1 MNSLSNFSLGKKL
14 VIVVI
19 GLLAPSLFLLYKAI
33 TLQQSTIAIAQLEL
47 QGVDYTEAFQTASGS
62 IAQHRGLAALYLAG
76 DTSYEAA
83 MAESVKQA
91 DAAIAII
98 DKLESTDPV
107 LRIGSDWKAA
117 VDEWNSI
124 KNSATIKSDESHRRH
139 SDLLAKLASLTV
151 RAADRST
158 LILDP
163 VEVSYYLMDATVIQ
177 LPRTQLDLFDLRG
190 ATVSMAAGS
199 SLSLAARAN
208 LAARVQRVRD
218 NVTALQAA
226 IEKLAKLKPEAAEA
240 MRHVVAAHATAA
252 LNLATLA
259 DNSLVLSDQPQHVGA
274 SALAFGTNAYETA
287 NDLYSVLTPLLRAEL
302 QARVDA
308 AAWERNFTAACYFV
322 LIGLALWFA
331 RKVRHYITHSALA
344 LVKYIGRMATG
355 EIGRKASIVSNDEF
369 GQIISAVNRLDS
381 KLVEVVGVI
390 HRTADTVGR
399 AAKELAHGN
408 EDLSGRTQQQAA
420 SIEETAASMEEMT
433 ATVKQNAENAR
444 QANHLVAGAR
454 KQAEV
459 GGTVVHRAV
468 DAMQEINASSR
479 KIADIIG
486 VIDEIAFQTNLLALN
501 AAVEAARAGE
511 QGRGFA
517 VVASEVRNLAQRSAS
532 AAKEIKNLINDS
544 VEKVKSGAELVNES
558 GRTLADIMS
567 SVKKATDVVAEIA
580 AASGEQSSGIEQV
593 NLAITQMDTGTQENA
608 ALVEESTAV
617 SKTIHSTASQL
628 IEAMAFFKVDGKAQA
643 VADFAVSNGIASSTD
658 RQIIQHAPLIAR
670 GIARGTARAAA

>member
-1 MNSLSNFSLGKKL
+1 MNALNDFSLGKKL
-14 VIVVI
+14 VIMAI
-19 GLLAPSLFLLYKAI
+19 GLLAPSLFLLYKAF
-33 TLQQSTIAIAQLEL
+33 TLQQSTIAIAELEL
-47 QGVDYTEAFQTASGS
+47 QGVDYTEALQTLSGS

-76 DTSYEAA
+76 DTSNGAA
-83 MAESVKQA
+83 MTEAVIQA
-91 DAAIAII
+91 DAAIATIE
-98 DKLESTDPV
+98 KLERSVDPV
-107 LRIGSDWKAA
+107 LRIGSDWNAL
-117 VDEWNSI
+117 VEDWGSI
-124 KNSATIKSDESHRRH
+124 KTSTALKSEDSYRRH
-139 SDLLAKLASLTV
+139 SDLLARLAAMVV
-151 RAADRST
+151 RAADHST

-177 LPRTQLDLFDLRG
+177 LPRTQIDLFDLRG
-190 ATVSMAAGS
+190 ATVSAAAGS
-199 SLSLAARAN
+199 SLSLTARAD
-208 LAARVQRVRD
+208 LAAKVRRVRD

-240 MRHVVAAHATAA
+240 MRLVVAAHATAA
-252 LNLATLA
+252 SNLAALA
-259 DNSLVLSDQPQHVGA
+259 DNSLVLTDQPQHVGA

-308 AAWERNFTAACYFV
+308 AAWERNLTMASYFV
-322 LIGLALWFA
+322 LIGLAVWFS
-331 RKVRHYITHSALA
+331 RKMRRYITHSAQT
-344 LVKYIGRMATG
+344 LVKYIGRMANG
-355 EIGRKASIVSNDEF
+355 EIGRNASIVSNDEF
-369 GQIISAVNRLDS
+369 GQVISAVNRLDN

-390 HRTADTVGR
+390 HHTADTVRR

-408 EDLSGRTQQQAA
+408 EDLSVRTQQQAA

-468 DAMQEINASSR
+468 DAMEAINTSSR

-532 AAKEIKNLINDS
+532 AAKEIKDLINDS
-544 VEKVKSGAELVNES
+544 VEKVKSGAELVNDS

-628 IEAMAFFKVDGKAQA
+628 IEAMAFFNVAGQSRVASDSAVSSSIQASNGKAVFRREPRA
-643 VADFAVSNGIASSTD
+643 
-658 RQIIQHAPLIAR
+658 
-670 GIARGTARAAA
+670 TARAAA

>member
-1 MNSLSNFSLGKKL
+1 
-14 VIVVI
+14 
-19 GLLAPSLFLLYKAI
+19 
-33 TLQQSTIAIAQLEL
+33 
-47 QGVDYTEAFQTASGS
+47 
-62 IAQHRGLAALYLAG
+62 
-76 DTSYEAA
+76 
-83 MAESVKQA
+83 
-91 DAAIAII
+91 
-98 DKLESTDPV
+98 
-107 LRIGSDWKAA
+107 
-117 VDEWNSI
+117 
-124 KNSATIKSDESHRRH
+124 
-139 SDLLAKLASLTV
+139 
-151 RAADRST
+151 
-158 LILDP
+158 
-163 VEVSYYLMDATVIQ
+163 
-177 LPRTQLDLFDLRG
+177 
-190 ATVSMAAGS
+190 
-199 SLSLAARAN
+199 
-208 LAARVQRVRD
+208 
-218 NVTALQAA
+218 
-226 IEKLAKLKPEAAEA
+226 
-240 MRHVVAAHATAA
+240 
-252 LNLATLA
+252 
-259 DNSLVLSDQPQHVGA
+259 
-274 SALAFGTNAYETA
+274 
-287 NDLYSVLTPLLRAEL
+287 LYSVLTPLLRAEL
-302 QARVDA
+302 QARVGT
-308 AAWERNFTAACYFV
+308 AAWERNFTMASYFV
-322 LIGLALWFA
+322 LIGLAVWFS
-331 RKVRHYITHSALA
+331 RKMRRYITHSAQA
-344 LVKYIGRMATG
+344 LVKYIGRMANG
-355 EIGRKASIVSNDEF
+355 EIGRDASIASNDEF
-369 GQIISAVNRLDS
+369 GQVISAVNRLDK

-408 EDLSGRTQQQAA
+408 EDLSVRTQQQAA

-468 DAMQEINASSR
+468 DAMQAINTSSR

-532 AAKEIKNLINDS
+532 AAKEIKDLINDS
-544 VEKVKSGAELVNES
+544 VEKVKSGAELVNDS

-628 IEAMAFFKVDGKAQA
+628 IEAMAFFNVAGQSRVASDSAVSSSIQASKGKAVFRREPRA
-643 VADFAVSNGIASSTD
+643 
-658 RQIIQHAPLIAR
+658 
-670 GIARGTARAAA
+670 TARAAA